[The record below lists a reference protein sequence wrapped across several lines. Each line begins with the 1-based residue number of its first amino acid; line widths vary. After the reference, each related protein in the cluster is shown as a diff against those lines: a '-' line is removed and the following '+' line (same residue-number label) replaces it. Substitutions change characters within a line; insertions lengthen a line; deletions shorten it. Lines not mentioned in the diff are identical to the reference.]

1 MHSFASYA
9 PRVIC
14 IAALLLLGAV
24 QASAEESPSDSS
36 LRVASGPA
44 DKVYAKM
51 VKDMQSVCGAAVA
64 VRPVESTGGLQN
76 LSLLSENRADL
87 GIVQIDTL
95 REMSAGDEN
104 IQTLQAVMPLH
115 VNLLHVIALASGS
128 LVDVK
133 TVAGA
138 VVPFTGRKVVIH
150 KFSELKG
157 MTVAAV
163 GSAQLMGQ
171 TLEKQLRYGMNFVVA
186 DDDEALR
193 LLRAGKVQAVFTLG
207 GWPLPAV
214 SRHGL
219 DSGLQLVDFDL
230 APQKPYVPVKK
241 NYANLGAYN
250 LNFLGVPN
258 LLVTRPFK
266 PGGAMANRVSALGAC
281 LRQHLDELQEGQ
293 FRPGWK
299 EIKDTDEVYGVR
311 RFAIAPSV
319 PSPGFARDK
328 RSEMSSSS
336 STRRQ

>member
-1 MHSFASYA
+1 MNSLASCA
-9 PRVIC
+9 PRVTR

-64 VRPVESTGGLQN
+64 VRPLESTGGLQN
-76 LSLLSENRADL
+76 LLLLSASAADL

-95 REMSAGDEN
+95 QEMSAGDEN
-104 IQTLQAVMPLH
+104 IQKLEAVMPLH

-133 TVAGA
+133 MVFGA
-138 VVPFTGRKVVIH
+138 VVPFTGHTVVIR

-171 TLEKQLRYGMNFVVA
+171 TLEKQLGYGMNFVVA

-193 LLRAGKVQAVFTLG
+193 LLRTGKAQAVFTLG
-207 GWPLPAV
+207 GSPLDTV
-214 SRHGL
+214 TRHPR

-230 APQKPYVPVKK
+230 APQKPYEPVKK

-250 LNFLGVPN
+250 LNFLGGPN

-266 PGGAMANRVSALGAC
+266 PGGAMANRVSTLGTC
-281 LRQHLDELQEGQ
+281 LRKQLDELQEGQ
-293 FRPGWK
+293 NFKPGWK
-299 EIKDTDEVYGVR
+299 EIKDL
-311 RFAIAPSV
+311 
-319 PSPGFARDK
+319 
-328 RSEMSSSS
+328 
-336 STRRQ
+336 